1 MKRIKYIATLVLA
14 TVSISTLWGQVNSP
28 YSRYGYGLLSDRA
41 QGFNK
46 GMGGVAY
53 GMRGAQLLNTQN
65 PASIS
70 AIDSLTFL
78 YDIGASFQN
87 GNFEENG
94 YKDNTRNTSLDY
106 VSAAFRLAP
115 GLGLYAT
122 LRPFSTIGYALTTQQ
137 DIIATPGVPAYK
149 HTTTYQG
156 EGGFNEI
163 GIGVGYEPIKN
174 FSLGAEAMYF
184 WGNYSHTIANTYSNA
199 SAQPTNRAY
208 EAELSSYRLGV
219 GMQYAFNVGRKHTVS
234 VGAVGRFGHD
244 IGGEATRIQR
254 TLSGSTT
261 LMADTITLSNAFALP
276 TTWGLGVSYTYN
288 QRIRI
293 GLDYT
298 QELWKN
304 KRGITEESN
313 NYVVSNNLYS
323 NRSIVALGADFRGD
337 PNGSRFK
344 DHVIYRVGATYATPY
359 TKVNGI
365 LGPKHYGL
373 SAGVGIPISNRFN
386 SKNMLNVAVQWE
398 HVKPAMKGMVTENYL
413 RISLGLTFNE
423 RWFMKWRVD

>member
-1 MKRIKYIATLVLA
+1 MGRIKYIATFLLA
-14 TVSISTLWGQVNSP
+14 TASLSTWAQVNSP

-65 PASIS
+65 PAAIS

-94 YKDNTRNTSLDY
+94 NKDNTRNTSLDY
-106 VSAAFRLAP
+106 VTAGFRLAP
-115 GLGLYAT
+115 RLGLYAT
-122 LRPFSTIGYALTTQQ
+122 LRPFSTIGYALTTTQQ
-137 DIIATPGVPAYK
+137 IAATPGVAAQT
-149 HTTTYQG
+149 HTANYQG

-163 GIGVGYEPIKN
+163 GVGLGWAPIKQL
-174 FSLGAEAMYF
+174 SLGAEAMYF
-184 WGNYSHTIANTYSNA
+184 WGSYNHTIANTYSNN

-208 EAELSSYRLGV
+208 EAELSSYRLGL
-219 GMQYAFNVGRKHTVS
+219 GMQYMLNVGRKHEVNL
-234 VGAVGRFGHD
+234 GAVYRFGHN

-254 TLSGSTT
+254 TLSGSNT
-261 LMADTITLSNAFALP
+261 LMADTITLKDAFALP
-276 TTWGLGVSYTYN
+276 STFGVGLSWTYN

-298 QELWKN
+298 QELWKD
-304 KRGITEESN
+304 KRGITEDN
-313 NYVVSNNLYS
+313 NTYAVSNNLYS
-323 NRSIVALGADFRGD
+323 NRSVIAIGADFRGD
-337 PNGSRFK
+337 PNGARFK
-344 DHVIYRVGATYATPY
+344 DHVVYRVGASYATPY
-359 TKVNGI
+359 TKINGI
-365 LGPKHYGL
+365 DGPKHYTV
-373 SAGVGIPISNRFN
+373 SAGVGIPVSNRFN
-386 SKNMLNVAVQWE
+386 SKNLLNLAVQWE

-413 RISLGLTFNE
+413 RVSVGLTFNE
-423 RWFMKWRVD
+423 RWFMKWKVD